1 MGEEGPGRR
10 PERAVPRRVERE
22 DMAVTTESEHEP
34 RIRFRPPS
42 IVRGGVEAV
51 AARGLELIGQVA
63 VVVITARLM
72 GPAGRG
78 VYALASLTAV
88 LCSLPFG
95 SVWSA
100 NAIEV
105 AKRRTP
111 LRELLGSSLVI
122 ALVGGIATA
131 LAAFAV
137 AALLGDRWWVVA
149 FPAATAPLILFARYG
164 EGLYQAIGHV
174 RAVNVITVGRV
185 LLPLALVTPPLLA
198 DAAIRTT
205 IAIWTLWLVILPVL
219 MYPPL
224 QRLLGGPR
232 LPAERGLYRR
242 LVVTGTKLSVA
253 NTALMMSPR
262 IALIALAA
270 FSGDAAVGVYS
281 LAVAAGDVLYLTT
294 NSLISTTFEGIA
306 GRDREASI
314 ALAARSI
321 RHTFL
326 LAATVAAVLV
336 PAVALLLPTVVG
348 EGFDDVPLALLILV
362 PGVLGLS
369 SFWVLHTFFAVQ
381 LGRPTIVTRIAVI
394 TLAVNAVLC
403 VALVPPFGLWGAAI
417 ATTTANLISATLS
430 FRRFHEIAGVRMRA
444 LLPGPA
450 EVRDYAELARAVW
463 ARVRS

>member
-1 MGEEGPGRR
+1 VTTR
-10 PERAVPRRVERE
+10 PEE
-22 DMAVTTESEHEP
+22 EP
-34 RIRFRPPS
+34 LRRFRPPS

-51 AARGLELIGQVA
+51 AARVIELLGQVA
-63 VVVITARLM
+63 VVIVTARLL
-72 GPAGRG
+72 GPSGRG
-78 VYALASLTAV
+78 VYALASLTAI

-105 AKRRTP
+105 ARRRTALP
-111 LRELLGSSLVI
+111 ELLGASLVI

-137 AALLGDRWWVVA
+137 AAFMGDRWWIVG

-185 LLPLALVTPPLLA
+185 LLPLAFVTPPLIA
-198 DAAIRTT
+198 DAGIKTT
-205 IAIWTLWLVILPVL
+205 IAIWTLWLVVLPVL
-219 MYPPL
+219 IYPPL
-224 QRLLGGPR
+224 RHLVGAPH
-232 LPAERGLYRR
+232 LPSERGLYRR

-253 NTALMMSPR
+253 NTALVVSPR

-281 LAVAAGDVLYLTT
+281 LAVAAGDVLYLMT
-294 NSLISTTFEGIA
+294 NSLVSTTFEGIA
-306 GRDREASI
+306 SRDPEASA

-326 LAATVAAVLV
+326 LAAGVGALV
-336 PAVALLLPTVVG
+336 VPGVALLLPIVVG
-348 EGFDDVPLALLILV
+348 DGFEDVPLVLVILV

-369 SFWVLHTFFAVQ
+369 CFWVLHTFFAVQ

-394 TLAVNAVLC
+394 TLVVNTVLC
-403 VALVPPFGLWGAAI
+403 LILVPLLGLWGAAI
-417 ATTTANLISATLS
+417 ATTTANLIAATLS
-430 FRRFHEIAGVRMRA
+430 LTRFRATSGVPLRA
-444 LLPGPA
+444 LRPGAA
-450 EVRDYAELARAVW
+450 ELRDYAELARAVS

>member
-1 MGEEGPGRR
+1 MSTPPEEPL
-10 PERAVPRRVERE
+10 
-22 DMAVTTESEHEP
+22 T
-34 RIRFRPPS
+34 RFRPPS
-42 IVRGGVEAV
+42 IVRGGVEAI
-51 AARGLELIGQVA
+51 AARVLELVAQVA
-63 VVVITARLM
+63 LVIITARLL

-105 AKRRTP
+105 ARRRTP
-111 LRELLGSSLVI
+111 LRELLGASVVI

-137 AALLGDRWWVVA
+137 AATLGDRWWIVG
-149 FPAATAPLILFARYG
+149 FPAATAPFILFARYG

-198 DAAIRTT
+198 DAGLRTT
-205 IAIWTLWLVILPVL
+205 IAIWTLWLVLLPML
-219 MYPPL
+219 LYPPL
-224 QRLLGGPR
+224 RRLLGRPR
-232 LPAERGLYRR
+232 LPSERGLYRR

-253 NTALMMSPR
+253 NTALVVSPR
-262 IALIALAA
+262 LALIALAA
-270 FSGDAAVGVYS
+270 FSGDEAVGVYS

-294 NSLISTTFEGIA
+294 NSLVSTTFAGIA
-306 GRDREASI
+306 GREREASVG
-314 ALAARSI
+314 LAARSI
-321 RHTFL
+321 RHTFV
-326 LAATVAAVLV
+326 LAAGVAALLV
-336 PAVALLLPTVVG
+336 PGVALLLPTVVG
-348 EGFDDVPLALLILV
+348 EGFEDVPLVLLILV

-369 SFWVLHTFFAVQ
+369 SFSVLHTFFTVQ

-394 TLAVNAVLC
+394 TLIASGVLC
-403 VALVPPFGLWGAAI
+403 VVVVPPLGLWGAAI
-417 ATTTANLISATLS
+417 ATTTANVIAATLS
-430 FRRFHEIAGVRMRA
+430 LHRFRATSGVPVRA
-444 LLPGPA
+444 LWPGLA
-450 EVRDYAELARAVW
+450 ELRDYAALARAAW